1 MTSAGVR
8 PPFAGVGVADPPVGK
23 PIRTDSIIRKF
34 LLWWFRQ
41 PHGIAH
47 VSLSISIDM
56 THALA
61 YLDRLAELDGPKVSV
76 QHLLSGVIGR
86 TLHHH
91 PAANARIVGRRIVPV
106 DSVAAAMPVNLL
118 GHAGE
123 STSELGM
130 ALVEQLERRSLR
142 DIADATRG
150 AVKEERAGR
159 SANPFVG
166 AMKAMARRM
175 PQRLLDQAL
184 DTMDRGMQSLP
195 IASQV
200 YDQFPVTT
208 GLTNPGAALSNLE
221 GARFMGGAFSLPQ
234 KLLHVGTLWG
244 VSMITQDVMVVKGEV
259 AVRPVLP
266 MLLIF
271 DHRLIDGV
279 AAGRM
284 LQFVVCVLQD
294 PARWFGEDGR
304 HPGPDPVD
312 GALARA

>member
-106 DSVAAAMPVNLL
+106 DSVAAAMPVMTTKMVYQ
-118 GHAGE
+118 
-123 STSELGM
+123 TSWMFARGFLT
-130 ALVEQLERRSLR
+130 RISW
-142 DIADATRG
+142 IAM
-150 AVKEERAGR
+150 V
-159 SANPFVG
+159 
-166 AMKAMARRM
+166 
-175 PQRLLDQAL
+175 
-184 DTMDRGMQSLP
+184 
-195 IASQV
+195 
-200 YDQFPVTT
+200 
-208 GLTNPGAALSNLE
+208 
-221 GARFMGGAFSLPQ
+221 MG
-234 KLLHVGTLWG
+234 
-244 VSMITQDVMVVKGEV
+244 
-259 AVRPVLP
+259 
-266 MLLIF
+266 
-271 DHRLIDGV
+271 
-279 AAGRM
+279 
-284 LQFVVCVLQD
+284 
-294 PARWFGEDGR
+294 
-304 HPGPDPVD
+304 
-312 GALARA
+312 